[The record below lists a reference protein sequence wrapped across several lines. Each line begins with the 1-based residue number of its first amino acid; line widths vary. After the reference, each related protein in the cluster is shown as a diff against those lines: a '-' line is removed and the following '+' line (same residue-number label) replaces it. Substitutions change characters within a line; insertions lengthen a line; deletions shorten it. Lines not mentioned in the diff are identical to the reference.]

1 MARRPLAA
9 VLLAVVVVFAGAC
22 GTSGPVGLRTERTGT
37 VEWKRCDTLECASLS
52 VPLDYARP
60 AGPHI
65 TLALARL
72 PASGTSKGVLFT
84 NPGGPGASGIGLLRQ
99 AADVFPAEIRDSFD
113 LVSWD
118 PRGVGA
124 STPVA
129 CLDDLDPFFAV
140 NRNPH
145 TPAEVAQN
153 VAVTRTFVDACRA
166 KSGNLL
172 PYMSTAST
180 IRDLDAIRAAIGAEQ
195 INYVGFSYGT
205 LIGAEYADR
214 FPKRVRAMVLD
225 GVVDPALSSAQT
237 TIDQAKSFD
246 DDLDAFFQHC
256 RADTS
261 CAFAHGGDPAAAY
274 DDLATTITAESL
286 PATVDGEHRT
296 LGRGEFD
303 LGVASA
309 LYAGADGYK
318 TLADAL
324 AQAGRGLGDTLL
336 ALSDAYTGRQK
347 GGQYS
352 NETAAFYATGCLDAP
367 SPRTVGAVQQLSAD
381 VARVAPRLGPSSV
394 WLGLPCTIWPIPP
407 SGKVAPIHAAGAP
420 PILVVGTT
428 HDPATPF
435 EWAQSL
441 ARELDSGVLLTAD
454 AASHTSYGRGD
465 NCVDTNTDRYLLEL
479 RVPTAGTRCS

>member
-1 MARRPLAA
+1 MGRRPLAA
-9 VLLAVVVVFAGAC
+9 VLVTVAVVAGAC
-22 GTSGPVGLRTERTGT
+22 GGSGPVVVRSERTGT
-37 VEWKRCDTLECASLS
+37 VEWKPCGALECASLS

-60 AGPHI
+60 TGPHI
-65 TLALARL
+65 TLALGRL

-84 NPGGPGASGIGLLRQ
+84 NPGGPGASGIDLLRQ
-99 AADVFPAEIRDSFD
+99 AGDVFPAEIRDSFD

-124 STPVA
+124 SSPVS

-145 TPAEVAQN
+145 IPAEVEQN
-153 VAVTRTFVDACRA
+153 VDSARTFVDACKRN
-166 KSGNLL
+166 SGTLL

-225 GVVDPALSSAQT
+225 GVVDPARSFAQT

-256 RADTS
+256 RADTG

-324 AQAGRGLGDTLL
+324 AQAGRGTGDALL
-336 ALSDAYTGRQK
+336 ALSGAYTGRQDHGK
-347 GGQYS
+347 YS
-352 NETAAFYATGCLDAP
+352 NETAAFYAIGCLDGPAP
-367 SPRTVGAVQQLSAD
+367 PTVAAVQQLAAR
-381 VARVAPRLGPSSV
+381 VAKVAPRLGPSSV
-394 WLGLPCTIWPIPP
+394 WLGLPCTFWPIPP
-407 SGKVAPIHAAGAP
+407 SGKAAPIRAAGAP

-435 EWAQSL
+435 AWAQSL
-441 ARELDSGVLLTAD
+441 ARELASGVLLTAD

-465 NCVDTNTDRYLLEL
+465 KCIDANTDRYLLDL
-479 RVPTAGTRCS
+479 RIPAAGTTCR